1 MTRPLSQASTETK
14 RRNQRNTKVSAGAPA
29 SSAGSVVAWLKRH
42 GSQRNR
48 DGMARYGIP
57 SDKAFGVSVGTLQ
70 RYAKQAGKNHDVAMA
85 LWDTGWYEARMT
97 AAFLG
102 EPERLTR
109 AEMDRWCRDFDNW
122 AVCDHACFH
131 LFDKSPH
138 AWSKVTSWS
147 RRRGEFQKR
156 AAYALLASLALHDK
170 KAPDARFWPMLK
182 LIERDA
188 SDERNFVKKGISW
201 ALRLIGRRSQALNA
215 TSVAL
220 SRRLA
225 DSSDPTARWLGR
237 SALKE
242 LTSAGVL
249 KKLKPRA

>member
-1 MTRPLSQASTETK
+1 MPTSSVR
-14 RRNQRNTKVSAGAPA
+14 SAPKTAKPRQ
-29 SSAGSVVAWLKRH
+29 GSPHPSVRMVNEQVAAIVNWLKRN
-42 GSQRNR
+42 GSRSTR
-48 DGMARYGIP
+48 EGMARYAIP
-57 SDKAFGVSVGTLQ
+57 SDRAFGVSVGAMQ
-70 RYAKQAGKNHDVAMA
+70 KYAKQLGKNHDVAMA

-102 EPERLTR
+102 EPARLTP

-138 AWSKVTSWS
+138 AWSKVTAWS
-147 RRRGEFQKR
+147 KRRDEFQKR

-170 KAPDARFWPMLK
+170 ETPDAKFLPTLT

-188 SDERNFVKKGISW
+188 TDERNFVKKGISW
-201 ALRLIGRRSQALNA
+201 ALRLIGRRSRLLNKE
-215 TSVAL
+215 SVAL
-220 SRRLA
+220 SKRLA
-225 DSSDPTARWLGR
+225 DSSDPTARWLGK

-242 LTSAGVL
+242 LTSEGVL
-249 KKLKPRA
+249 KRLRA

>member
-1 MTRPLSQASTETK
+1 
-14 RRNQRNTKVSAGAPA
+14 
-29 SSAGSVVAWLKRH
+29 
-42 GSQRNR
+42 
-48 DGMARYGIP
+48 
-57 SDKAFGVSVGTLQ
+57 
-70 RYAKQAGKNHDVAMA
+70 
-85 LWDTGWYEARMT
+85 
-97 AAFLG
+97 
-102 EPERLTR
+102 
-109 AEMDRWCRDFDNW
+109 MDRWCRDFDNW

-170 KAPDARFWPMLK
+170 QASDARFHQTLE

-188 SDERNFVKKGISW
+188 TDDRNFVKKGISW

-215 TSVAL
+215 ASVAL

-225 DSSDPTARWLGR
+225 DASDPTARWLGK

-242 LTSAGVL
+242 LTSVGVL
-249 KKLKPRA
+249 EKLKRRA

>member
-1 MTRPLSQASTETK
+1 MGSARRTASPKSARPVKDEVADI
-14 RRNQRNTKVSAGAPA
+14 VS
-29 SSAGSVVAWLKRH
+29 WLKRN
-42 GSQRNR
+42 GTKSTR
-48 DGMARYGIP
+48 DGMARYAIP
-57 SDKAFGVSVGTLQ
+57 SDKAFGVSVGAMKK
-70 RYAKQAGKNHDVAMA
+70 YAKQLGKDHEVAMA

-102 EPERLTR
+102 EPERLTS
-109 AEMDRWCRDFDNW
+109 AEMDHWCGDFDNW

-131 LFDKSPH
+131 LFDKSRH
-138 AWSKVTSWS
+138 AWSKVMSWS

-170 KAPDARFWPMLK
+170 EAPDTRFLPTLK

-188 SDERNFVKKGISW
+188 TDERNFVKKGISW

-215 TSVAL
+215 ASVAL

-225 DSSDPTARWLGR
+225 ESTDPTARWLGK
-237 SALKE
+237 SAMKE
-242 LTSAGVL
+242 LTSPAVT
-249 KKLKPRA
+249 KRRKR

>member
-1 MTRPLSQASTETK
+1 MPTASAESARATTKARPTAANKSPRAIKDQVEDI
-14 RRNQRNTKVSAGAPA
+14 
-29 SSAGSVVAWLKRH
+29 VAWLKRN

-48 DGMARYGIP
+48 DGMARYAIP
-57 SDKAFGVSVGTLQ
+57 SDRAFGVSVGVMQ
-70 RYAKQAGKNHDVAMA
+70 KYAKQLGKNHDVAMA
-85 LWDTGWYEARMT
+85 LWETGWYEARMT

-102 EPERLTR
+102 EPDRLTS

-131 LFDKSPH
+131 LFDRSPH
-138 AWSKVTSWS
+138 AWSKVMSWS

-170 KAPDARFWPMLK
+170 KAPDARFSPMLK
-182 LIERDA
+182 LIERDS

-201 ALRLIGRRSQALNA
+201 ALRLIGRRNQALNA
-215 TSVAL
+215 ASVAL

-225 DSSDPTARWLGR
+225 DSSDPTARWLGK

-249 KKLKPRA
+249 KKLKRRA